1 MRRTLMLRRSALLE
15 VRSPMCSTA
24 STHRGARRAEF
35 CETTWA
41 KMGSRGRSLAARHTF
56 DDKLVVVMRMRAS
69 LSAKSKGMA
78 MVWENTLILH
88 NVNQFMQ

>member
-1 MRRTLMLRRSALLE
+1 
-15 VRSPMCSTA
+15 
-24 STHRGARRAEF
+24 
-35 CETTWA
+35 
-41 KMGSRGRSLAARHTF
+41 MGSRGRSLAARHTF